1 MHFQAAA
8 IVHLVRLDDA
18 GAEMRFSEGNDGV
31 GGSMRMLADR
41 QDEAFELLKELP
53 GAKFRESVDVSVNL
67 GVDPR
72 KSDQVVRSA
81 TVLPHGTGKT
91 VRVAVFAQGTNAD
104 AAHAAGADV
113 VGFEDLAES
122 VKAGNLDFDVV
133 IAAPDAMRIVG
144 QLGKILGPRG
154 LMPNPKVG
162 TVTPDVAGAI
172 RNAKA
177 GQVRYRTDKAG
188 IIHCTIGKLD
198 FASDQLREN
207 LQALLHDLQKIK
219 PATSKGVYIRRVTVS
234 TTMGPGLAVDQTTLS
249 F

>member
-1 MHFQAAA
+1 MAKLSKRMRA
-8 IVHLVRLDDA
+8 IRARLTP
-18 GAEMRFSEGNDGV
+18 GKFYPVE
-31 GGSMRMLADR
+31 
-41 QDEAFELLKELP
+41 EALDLLKELSS
-53 GAKFRESVDVSVNL
+53 AKFREAVDVAVNL

-72 KSDQVVRSA
+72 KSDQVVRGA
-81 TVLPHGTGKT
+81 TVLPNGTGKT
-91 VRVAVFAQGTNAD
+91 VRVAVFAQGANAD
-104 AAHAAGADV
+104 AAKAAGADV

-133 IAAPDAMRIVG
+133 IASPDAMRVVG

-188 IIHCTIGKLD
+188 IIHCTIGKVD
-198 FASDQLREN
+198 FAPNQLREN
-207 LQALLHDLQKIK
+207 LQALLHDLQKAK

-234 TTMGPGLAVDQTTLS
+234 TTMGPGLAVDQATLS
-249 F
+249 L

>member
-1 MHFQAAA
+1 MAKRSKRMQAIRAR
-8 IVHLVRLDDA
+8 LVP
-18 GAEMRFSEGNDGV
+18 GKFYPIE
-31 GGSMRMLADR
+31 
-41 QDEAFELLKELP
+41 EALGLLKELS
-53 GAKFRESVDVSVNL
+53 GVKFRESVDAAVNL

-91 VRVAVFAQGTNAD
+91 VRVAVFAQGANAE
-104 AAHAAGADV
+104 AAKAAGADV

-133 IAAPDAMRIVG
+133 IAAPDAMRVVG

-162 TVTPDVAGAI
+162 TVTPDVTGAI

-188 IIHCTIGKLD
+188 IIHCTIGKVD
-198 FASDQLREN
+198 FASNQLQEN

-234 TTMGPGLAVDQTTLS
+234 TTMGPGLAVDQATLS

>member
-1 MHFQAAA
+1 MAKLSKRMQAIRAK
-8 IVHLVRLDDA
+8 LVP
-18 GAEMRFSEGNDGV
+18 GKFYPI
-31 GGSMRMLADR
+31 
-41 QDEAFELLKELP
+41 DEALDLLKDLS
-53 GAKFRESVDVSVNL
+53 GVKFREAVDVAVNL

-91 VRVAVFAQGTNAD
+91 VRVAVFAQGANAD
-104 AAHAAGADV
+104 AARDAGADV

-122 VKAGNLDFDVV
+122 IKAGQLDFDVV
-133 IAAPDAMRIVG
+133 IAAPDAMRVVG

-162 TVTPDVAGAI
+162 TVTADVAGAI

-188 IIHCTIGKLD
+188 ILHCTIGKVD
-198 FASDQLREN
+198 FAPDQLREN
-207 LQALLHDLQKIK
+207 LQALLQDLKKLK
-219 PATSKGVYIRRVTVS
+219 PATSKGVYLRRVTVS
-234 TTMGPGLAVDQTTLS
+234 TTMGPGLAVDQATLS
-249 F
+249 V

>member
-1 MHFQAAA
+1 MAKRSKRMQAIRAK
-8 IVHLVRLDDA
+8 LVP
-18 GAEMRFSEGNDGV
+18 GKFYPV
-31 GGSMRMLADR
+31 
-41 QDEAFELLKELP
+41 DEALGLLKELS
-53 GAKFRESVDVSVNL
+53 GVKFRESVDAAVNL

-91 VRVAVFAQGTNAD
+91 VRVAVFAQGANAE
-104 AAHAAGADV
+104 AAKAAGADV

-133 IAAPDAMRIVG
+133 IAAPDAMRVVG

-162 TVTPDVAGAI
+162 TVTPDVVGAI

-188 IIHCTIGKLD
+188 IIHCTIGKVD
-198 FASDQLREN
+198 FASNQLQEN

-234 TTMGPGLAVDQTTLS
+234 TTMGPGLAVDQATLS